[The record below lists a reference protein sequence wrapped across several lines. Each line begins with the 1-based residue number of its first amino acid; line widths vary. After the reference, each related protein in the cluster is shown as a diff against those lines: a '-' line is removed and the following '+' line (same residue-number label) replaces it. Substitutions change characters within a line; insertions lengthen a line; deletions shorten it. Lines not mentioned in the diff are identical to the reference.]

1 MNNVYLAEIRSW
13 SKHALEK
20 PLDYFNGLPPCP
32 YAEKA
37 WEDNKVDC
45 VVKDTKYKKPLYQA
59 VFEFPNDV
67 DIVLVID
74 KKFPKEAKNF
84 HKYLDDMNIAI
95 SKGAF
100 GDRDI
105 WVMGFHP
112 DDSPNEYVDDSAFCN
127 LTEEVYAIIFVQRLS
142 KLHESA
148 DKLKKRGYYKI
159 YNDEYDVEE
168 IFKLRETLYMRLKH
182 GNET

>member
-1 MNNVYLAEIRSW
+1 MNNVYLDEIRSW

-37 WEDNKVDC
+37 WEDNRVDC

-74 KKFPKEAKNF
+74 KSFQK
-84 HKYLDDMNIAI
+84 
-95 SKGAF
+95 
-100 GDRDI
+100 
-105 WVMGFHP
+105 
-112 DDSPNEYVDDSAFCN
+112 
-127 LTEEVYAIIFVQRLS
+127 
-142 KLHESA
+142 
-148 DKLKKRGYYKI
+148 KLKTFI
-159 YNDEYDVEE
+159 N
-168 IFKLRETLYMRLKH
+168 I
-182 GNET
+182 

>member
-1 MNNVYLAEIRSW
+1 MNNVYLNEIRSW

-37 WEDNKVDC
+37 WEEKRVDC
-45 VVKDTKYKKPLYQA
+45 VIKDTDNKQVLYTIVSQ
-59 VFEFPNDV
+59 FPDLL
-67 DIVLVID
+67 DIVLIID
-74 KKFPKEAKNF
+74 KKYEEKAEDF
-84 HKYLDDMNIAI
+84 HEYLDAMNVAI
-95 SKGAF
+95 SKGMF
-100 GDRDI
+100 IDKDI

-112 DDSPNEYVDDSAFCN
+112 DDSPNEYVDDSDFCN
-127 LTEEVYAIIFVQRLS
+127 LTEEIYAIIFVQRLS

-148 DKLKKRGYYKI
+148 DKLKKRGYYKV
-159 YNDEYDVEE
+159 YNNEYDAEE
-168 IFKLRETLYMRLKH
+168 IFKLRETLYRRLKN